1 MEPIKVSVDVT
12 VDFSESAKAFVAAL
26 FGSHAPTGCSK
37 TAPVESTPVKPAEVE
52 KPTPVEPT
60 PTKPA
65 EVEQEQAKPVVSSVT
80 IEDVRKV
87 LSEKV
92 NAHRP
97 KIKEKLD
104 SLNAPSVTKLD
115 PSKYQEM
122 YDFLISLA

>member
-26 FGSHAPTGCSK
+26 FGSHVPTGHSK
-37 TAPVESTPVKPAEVE
+37 TAPVESIPVKPAEVE
-52 KPTPVEPT
+52 KPTTAEPVPA
-60 PTKPA
+60 KPA
-65 EVEQEQAKPVVSSVT
+65 DVEHEQAKPVAPSVT

-115 PSKYQEM
+115 SSKYQEM
-122 YDFLISLA
+122 YDFLMSLE